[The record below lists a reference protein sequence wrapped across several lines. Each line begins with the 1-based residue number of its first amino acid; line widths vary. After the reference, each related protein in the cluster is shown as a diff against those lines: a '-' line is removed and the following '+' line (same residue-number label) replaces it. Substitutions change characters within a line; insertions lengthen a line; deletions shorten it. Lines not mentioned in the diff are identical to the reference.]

1 MSRNPKRAAA
11 GTTEPPETRTAPEP
25 QGPEEVSR
33 RLVERP
39 AGGLA
44 GLPRRTRETLR
55 SGGAKAG
62 VGLFVVAETAAVMLG
77 VVFGVPGMDLLAM
90 LLPAALL
97 FLSGGERGDEAERPE
112 AGTTGGSS

>member
-1 MSRNPKRAAA
+1 MIPNPKGAESK
-11 GTTEPPETRTAPEP
+11 TELPETNPVPEP
-25 QGPEEVSR
+25 EGPEELSR

-62 VGLFVVAETAAVMLG
+62 FGLFVVAETAAIMLG

-90 LLPAALL
+90 LLPAVLL
-97 FLSGGERGDEAERPE
+97 FLSGGKDEEPERPE
-112 AGTTGGSS
+112 AGTAGGGS